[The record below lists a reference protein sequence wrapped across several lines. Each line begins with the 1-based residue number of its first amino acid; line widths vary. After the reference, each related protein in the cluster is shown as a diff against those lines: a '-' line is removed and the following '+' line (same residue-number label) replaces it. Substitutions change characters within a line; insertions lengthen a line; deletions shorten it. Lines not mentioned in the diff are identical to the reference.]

1 MPIIFHSSRV
11 MIISRMVYIHNSAEN
26 FDILESIPFDISK
39 SLHKEM
45 NKSFYRYMQLALI
58 LALLLGN
65 LLGLKMCSGKK
76 IPIFPKH
83 SRFYK
88 VTHFFISSINIP
100 TFLNITKILFG
111 KKDKT
116 KYGFHNLTVS
126 IL

>member
-1 MPIIFHSSRV
+1 MPINFHSSRV
-11 MIISRMVYIHNSAEN
+11 MIISKMVYIMYKEN

-100 TFLNITKILFG
+100 TLLNI
-111 KKDKT
+111 
-116 KYGFHNLTVS
+116 N
-126 IL
+126 

>member
-11 MIISRMVYIHNSAEN
+11 MIISKMVYIHNSTEN

-76 IPIFPKH
+76 ICTYTSKAF
-83 SRFYK
+83 
-88 VTHFFISSINIP
+88 
-100 TFLNITKILFG
+100 TFL
-111 KKDKT
+111 
-116 KYGFHNLTVS
+116 
-126 IL
+126 